1 MQSLKLFV
9 CLLLSPAFEASPAAV
24 GEVVQNRKINKIINV
39 ALCWA
44 KTSGSVKIENQVF
57 NSRVAV
63 FESSLRGA
71 GNITEAPPVADE
83 ARRCWRKTRSIA
95 PAPRAIGDYVLRGLN
110 GLRSK
115 THEPA
120 LVQAP
125 ARLRANVPS
134 NRLRAASYVLR
145 RGVAGVS
152 GRSPEF
158 AFLLQA
164 FSFSNKKKM
173 PKRGKC
179 KSLIMV
185 GREGNKPGINKSKL
199 LYRLLLIADSRKGC
213 SFY

>member
-1 MQSLKLFV
+1 MQSLELFIYLFF
-9 CLLLSPAFEASPAAV
+9 CLRSKHLQPPSV
-24 GEVVQNRKINKIINV
+24 KKVQNRKINKIINV

-44 KTSGSVKIENQVF
+44 KTSSSVKIENQVF

-134 NRLRAASYVLR
+134 YRLRAASYVLR
-145 RGVAGVS
+145 HGVVGSRGETPSLPFLCRRFFSQTEKKCRNAGS
-152 GRSPEF
+152 IY
-158 AFLLQA
+158 
-164 FSFSNKKKM
+164 
-173 PKRGKC
+173 C
-179 KSLIMV
+179 LIIV
-185 GREGNKPGINKSKL
+185 GREGNSQL
-199 LYRLLLIADSRKGC
+199 
-213 SFY
+213 